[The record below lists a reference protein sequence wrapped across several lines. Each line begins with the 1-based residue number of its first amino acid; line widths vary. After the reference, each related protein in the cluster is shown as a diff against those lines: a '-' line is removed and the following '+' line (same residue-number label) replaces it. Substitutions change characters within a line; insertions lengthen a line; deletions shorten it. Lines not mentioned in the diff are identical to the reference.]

1 MTARVMTHASAHIL
15 MLHVLYAIPT
25 YYYICV
31 LGGKKNNNNLTMRSK
46 KNKKK
51 NVQTIYYT
59 SNVRYTSSSF
69 RNRICLHKFTNE
81 ILQYYDTKK

>member
-31 LGGKKNNNNLTMRSK
+31 LGGKNNNNNNLTMRSK
-46 KNKKK
+46 KNKKKK

-59 SNVRYTSSSF
+59 SNVRYTSSFFS
-69 RNRICLHKFTNE
+69 
-81 ILQYYDTKK
+81 

>member
-31 LGGKKNNNNLTMRSK
+31 LGGKNNNNNNLTMRSK
-46 KNKKK
+46 KNNKKK
-51 NVQTIYYT
+51 KC
-59 SNVRYTSSSF
+59 SNY
-69 RNRICLHKFTNE
+69 
-81 ILQYYDTKK
+81 ILYI